1 MEFRIEVTA
10 LPADAG
16 WQVQIFDVAAGA
28 LLADPA
34 NGAALAPRTLAR
46 KTVLRRGLEFGL
58 PLPPADEVERLPAD
72 APHLELCTNP
82 EKTLDAFEQIV
93 ERRTPDTKRFGR
105 YLFDTLIGSTAWA
118 AMLTKAAPNQ
128 PIELSLAWPAEDAIF
143 NRLPW
148 EMMHTAG
155 NFFVA
160 QEARVAIVRRCPK
173 TPQSIDAV
181 STPPK
186 VLFVVG
192 TDLQKDVIQPGAE
205 YLRLLQGLRDTD
217 LDVSLRTRLLLR
229 ANVNSLAAAMKEF
242 QPDVV
247 HFICHGAYDQKRV
260 SYLQLVDPENDA
272 RAAPVY
278 PAALVS
284 ALGSPLPSIV
294 VLSACHTADQD
305 LRPVGQVS
313 APFAAA
319 LVAAGIPVA
328 VGMAG
333 RVMDQAC
340 RLFTRRFYEAL
351 LSNGDIAHAAAEGR
365 RAAIRGGQTNP
376 EQSVD
381 WTMPTI
387 FFAEGV
393 RGTRVPIA
401 PRETDQLWHA
411 VSREFAP
418 GSFPAFCDRLE
429 IVERFDLLLADERT
443 QKVTLRSG
451 DLQALFVSCLCAD
464 GPQKYG
470 RTWLLKELA
479 AQAMRS
485 GHVAVLVEKKEVD
498 PTGDWPRTSR
508 ALLQWVPIAVDN
520 TVARFATHLVQVAGP
535 HCQNLR
541 LLGATAQGAALPAD
555 VAARLGGSDPDH
567 PRVQAAALRL
577 DLLAFLKAV
586 RELRPETE
594 RAGTRLVLLF
604 DDVHNTSPEVVAALE
619 TWFGAVGLRQ
629 ARMDL
634 RTVLMFSSEASDG
647 QHDTIARLTPLANN
661 SWTHR
666 IDLDRFRPPTDRE
679 AYQFFLLNFRNR
691 GGEAMPLV
699 AVKENN
705 VAEALFLEFDYS
717 VQGVPSNLEGT
728 REFVERIVRFS
739 TNSQVRTIEVARDDA
754 LLKAALAFEREAT
767 V

>member
-28 LLADPA
+28 LLTDPA
-34 NGAALAPRTLAR
+34 SGAALAPRTLAR
-46 KTVLRRGLEFGL
+46 KTVQRRGLEFGL
-58 PLPPADEVERLPAD
+58 PVPPDDEVGRLPPD
-72 APHLELCTNP
+72 APHLDLCTNP

-93 ERRTPDTKRFGR
+93 ERRSPDTRRFGR

-118 AMLTKAAPNQ
+118 AMLMKAAPNQ
-128 PIELSLAWPAEDAIF
+128 PLEVSLAWPAEETIF

-148 EMMHTAG
+148 EMMHTGGA
-155 NFFVA
+155 FFVA
-160 QEARVAIVRRCPK
+160 QEARVAIIRRCAQ
-173 TPQSIDAV
+173 TPQAIGAV
-181 STPPK
+181 SSPPK

-205 YLRLLQGLRDTD
+205 YLRLLQGLRDAD

-229 ANVNSLAAAMKEF
+229 ANVNSLAAAMTEF

-247 HFICHGAYDQKRV
+247 HVICHGAYDQKRV
-260 SYLQLVDPENDA
+260 SYLQLVDPENEA
-272 RAAPVY
+272 RAAAVY

-284 ALGSPLPSIV
+284 ALGNPLPSIV

-387 FFAEGV
+387 FFADGV
-393 RGTRVPIA
+393 QGTRVPIA

-411 VSREFAP
+411 VSREFTP

-443 QKVTLRSG
+443 QKVTLRN

-464 GPQKYG
+464 GPLKYG

-485 GHVAVLVEKKEVD
+485 GHVPLLVEKKEVD
-498 PTGDWPRTSR
+498 PTGGWPRTPR
-508 ALLQWVPIAVDN
+508 ALLRWVPIAVEN
-520 TVARFATHLVQVAGP
+520 TIARFATHQGQFAGP

-541 LLGATAQGAALPAD
+541 VLEVTAPGAPLPPD
-555 VAARLGGSDPDH
+555 VAARLGGSDPDS
-567 PRVQAAALRL
+567 PRAQAAALRL

-586 RELRPETE
+586 RESRPEAE
-594 RAGTRLVLLF
+594 RASTRLVLLF
-604 DDVHNTSPEVVAALE
+604 DDVHNTSPEVVTALE
-619 TWFGAVGLRQ
+619 TWLGAVGLRQ
-629 ARMDL
+629 ARMDV

-647 QHDTIARLTPLANN
+647 QHDTIAQLSTLANN
-661 SWTHR
+661 PWAHR
-666 IDLDRFRPPTDRE
+666 VDLDRFRPPTDRE

-717 VQGVPSNLEGT
+717 VQGVPSNLEAT

-754 LLKAALAFEREAT
+754 LLKAALAFAREAT